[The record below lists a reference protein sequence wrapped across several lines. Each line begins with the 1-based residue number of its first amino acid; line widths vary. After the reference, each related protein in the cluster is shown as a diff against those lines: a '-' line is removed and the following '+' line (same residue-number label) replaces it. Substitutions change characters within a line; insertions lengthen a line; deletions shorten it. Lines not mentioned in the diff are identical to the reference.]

1 MVKFYEANVH
11 FYDSLASLTNALMDY
26 LMAANGWNVHV
37 WFPGI
42 TEITKSRLKNL
53 LESELREIVINDSHV
68 GWSLHPLLYKDC
80 HTTTVN
86 LAHSFLSLDFQ
97 FSSSTS
103 NTGAPLWTPV
113 GAVLSSSHRHRA
125 QLPANTIIR
134 RYVGHSEERTF
145 SQEEI
150 TKGCCLE
157 HWNAKKYHCRP

>member
-26 LMAANGWNVHV
+26 LMDANGWNVHV

-53 LESELREIVINDSHV
+53 LESELREIVMNVSHV

-125 QLPANTIIR
+125 QLPANTIIP
-134 RYVGHSEERTF
+134 RYVGHSE
-145 SQEEI
+145 
-150 TKGCCLE
+150 KE
-157 HWNAKKYHCRP
+157 HFLRKKLQKAVVWNTAMPKKYHCRP